1 MNPSANLERTGYN
14 PSARWEMAAPIKRI
28 LFPFSSLFQQ
38 LNLKQHWWHRL
49 FVLLFALGLVGYA
62 VVICFAVYVNRFTLV
77 DGVDVRKLAKDLFPK
92 NLIEPI
98 NEYRVDFYYG
108 DDEFL
113 RLVQSGRDTSVPMMS
128 PDEKSTKMV
137 PPEQVEDAKRQG
149 WTRAFKTLSPA
160 GNPGWV
166 SAQKLGAAQDAGY
179 QVADIFDQLSATQ
192 EKPTLDMS
200 TFRPCCPENWNVR
213 AAGKVAVIAFP
224 KDMPD
229 SGVGRICQVL
239 QDRFRAA
246 DRRADVKRWFVC
258 TFVCLAI
265 ILLALY
271 TPQVLYRLFLYVVL
285 SPAVSSQK

>member
-1 MNPSANLERTGYN
+1 
-14 PSARWEMAAPIKRI
+14 MAARIKRI
-28 LFPFSSLFQQ
+28 LFPFSSLFQR

-49 FVLLFALGLVGYA
+49 FVLLFSLGLAGYT
-62 VVICFAVYVNRFTLV
+62 VIICFATYVNRFTLV
-77 DGVDVRKLAKDLFPK
+77 DVVDVRKLAKDLFPK
-92 NLIEPI
+92 NVFEPI

-113 RLVQSGRDTSVPMMS
+113 RRVQAGRDASVPMMS

-137 PPEQVEDAKRQG
+137 PREQVEDAKRRG

-160 GNPGWV
+160 GKPGWV
-166 SAQKLGAAQDAGY
+166 SAKKIGAAQDAGY
-179 QVADIFDQLSATQ
+179 QVVDIFDELLAPQ

-213 AAGKVAVIAFP
+213 TVDKVAVIAFP
-224 KDMPD
+224 KDMPE
-229 SGVGRICQVL
+229 SAVGRVCQVL

-246 DRRADVKRWFVC
+246 DRRTDVKRWFIC
-258 TFVCLAI
+258 TFYCLPG

-271 TPQVLYRLFLYVVL
+271 TPQILYRLFLYFTL
-285 SPAVSSQK
+285 SPEALSPK

>member
-1 MNPSANLERTGYN
+1 
-14 PSARWEMAAPIKRI
+14 MAGSIKRI

-38 LNLKQHWWHRL
+38 SNLKQHWWHRL
-49 FVLLFALGLVGYA
+49 FVLLFSLGLVGFTA
-62 VVICFAVYVNRFTLV
+62 VSCFAVYVNRFTLV
-77 DGVDVRKLAKDLFPK
+77 DVIDVRKLAKDLFPK
-92 NLIEPI
+92 NVFEPI

-113 RLVQSGRDTSVPMMS
+113 RRVQAGRDASVPMMS

-137 PPEQVEDAKRQG
+137 PLEQVEDAKRQG

-160 GNPGWV
+160 GKPGWV
-166 SAQKLGAAQDAGY
+166 SAKKLGAAQDAGY
-179 QVADIFDQLSATQ
+179 QVSDLVDELLAPP

-213 AAGKVAVIAFP
+213 AAGKFAVIAFP
-224 KDMPD
+224 KNMPD
-229 SGVGRICQVL
+229 SEVGRICQVL

-246 DRRADVKRWFVC
+246 DRRADAKRWFVC
-258 TFVCLAI
+258 TFVFLAMV
-265 ILLALY
+265 LPALY

-285 SPAVSSQK
+285 SRQVLSPK